1 MKLNL
6 ARLDSIAITLNA
18 VAEIEK
24 AMEWYADTSK
34 VGPAYM
40 SVRAPVSGESISID
54 VQVDRQEF
62 LEFMKARKEKLIKHL
77 EERFDGFEYDPEA
90 DWAGDY

>member
-1 MKLNL
+1 MKLNIY
-6 ARLDSIAITLNA
+6 RLESIAITLKA
-18 VAEIEK
+18 IDVIEK

-40 SVRAPVSGESISID
+40 TVRDPVSGENVELQI
-54 VQVDRQEF
+54 DRQEF
-62 LEFMKARKEKLIKHL
+62 LELMKSRKEKYIKHL

-90 DWAGDY
+90 HWTGDH

>member
-6 ARLDSIAITLNA
+6 ARLESIAITLNA
-18 VAEIEK
+18 ISDIEK

-40 SVRAPVSGESISID
+40 TVRGPDRRHD
-54 VQVDRQEF
+54 VELQIDRQEF
-62 LEFMKARKEKLIKHL
+62 LELMKSRKEKYIKHL

-90 DWAGDY
+90 HWTGDN